1 MVITDL
7 LKTSWNYFL
16 IFWNMKI
23 CLRWDQYN
31 FFSLEGG
38 RTKQQSWLVS
48 FCLNRVW
55 PFVYI
60 ISCWRLWMKVGFN
73 TGWYWYSL
81 LWPSIFN
88 LGILKVACQKKLQ
101 EDGRGGEG
109 GKADNIGGEVGSIP
123 PYPTFIPP
131 GPKKIFCP
139 KLLETFTYFPYFPRP

>member
-1 MVITDL
+1 MMITDL

-23 CLRWDQYN
+23 YLRWDQYN

-38 RTKQQSWLVS
+38 RTKQPNWLVP

-88 LGILKVACQKKLQ
+88 LGILKVACQKKPQ

-109 GKADNIGGEVGSIP
+109 GTADNIVGEVGSIP
-123 PYPTFIPP
+123 LIPLLSHQA
-131 GPKKIFCP
+131 PKNYFAKIKCSMSQP
-139 KLLETFTYFPYFPRP
+139 VTK